1 MSENEEEKLAA
12 EPCVTTSSSVDSE
25 LGEDGNTSDHL
36 NQMNNNNNEI
46 IVPITNDEFSGEDEI
61 NASVVEAQD
70 ETIVVPPSG
79 EQSPIKRMELGGI
92 LVYDAYARIV
102 GSERLLEYYSQNPV
116 QKINPYILFS
126 KEEVE

>member
-46 IVPITNDEFSGEDEI
+46 IIPITNDEFSGEDEI

-70 ETIVVPPSG
+70 ETVVVPPSG

-116 QKINPYILFS
+116 
-126 KEEVE
+126 